1 MVIRKIIWKDQFV
14 EKLASK
20 HGVSVMEAEDVL
32 DAEPHIRRVS
42 KGRVKDEN
50 VYAAYGQTLAGRY
63 LIVVYIRK
71 VSGAL
76 LPISARDM
84 DDAERKYYERQR

>member
-1 MVIRKIIWKDQFV
+1 MVIRKIIWKDQFI

-20 HGVSVMEAEDVL
+20 HGVSVTEAESVL

-84 DDAERKYYERQR
+84 DDYERQR